1 MRIRAILPLLALAT
15 LFTACSD
22 EGPALLT
29 PSPSAQFSEGTGEGP
44 DRALGLPD
52 EEALAEIDA
61 LLEEVDALEESG
73 ALNRGQARALRNHLN
88 NARRQIEAGRSCPAL
103 AQLQAF
109 REQVGNFVEDGVLT
123 EEEAAPLVDGVSGVI
138 DGPGEEEEEEG
149 LSVEVAIDPPSASA
163 GVYPAV
169 GASFGPAPTVEGAS
183 GDVILVDDGTEVPSH
198 GCEPLVGF
206 PDGAIALLD
215 RGICPFVQKV
225 GNAQAAGAVAVIVR
239 NNVAGAPVTMGGTDP
254 TIEIP
259 ALMVSLADGT
269 VIGAGLPAT
278 GTVRRTP

>member
-22 EGPALLT
+22 EGPTLLT
-29 PSPSAQFSEGTGEGP
+29 PSPSAQFSGGMGEGP
-44 DRALGLPD
+44 DCALGLPD

-88 NARRQIEAGRSCPAL
+88 NARQQIEAGRSCPAL

-123 EEEAAPLVDGVSGVI
+123 EEEAAPLLEGVSGVI
-138 DGPGEEEEEEG
+138 DGPGEEAG

-163 GVYPAV
+163 GVYPGA

-183 GDVILVDDGTEVPSH
+183 GDVILVDDGTEVPTH

-215 RGICPFVQKV
+215 RGTCPFVQKV

-239 NNVAGAPVTMGGTDP
+239 NNVAGAPATMGGTDP

-259 ALMVSLADGT
+259 AVMVSLADGT
-269 VIGAGLPAT
+269 VIEAGIPAT